1 MENTITLNQKIS
13 LELGLNDW
21 QVENVIQLLSGD
33 ATIPFIS
40 RYRKEMTGSLDEVVL
55 TTIRDRQEQL
65 LELEK
70 RRAYILKTI
79 GDQGNLTPEL
89 KNSIIEAETM
99 ALLEDLYLPYKPKRR
114 TKATIAREKGL
125 EPLARLLYEQK
136 NIDVENAATAYINP
150 DKQVKDIDEALAGAR
165 DILAEWISED
175 AGIREMLRKMFYHQ
189 GNLTSK
195 VIRGKE
201 TEGVKYKD
209 YYDFSEAIKKIPS
222 HRMLAIRRGEK
233 ETFLSVDI
241 QPDEI
246 MVHQR
251 LGKMLITGRNA
262 SAEQVEVAFHDAY
275 KRLLKPSMENEVRVE
290 TKKSADAEA
299 ISVFAENLRQ
309 LLLSPSLGQ
318 KRVLALD
325 PGFRTGCKLVCLDE
339 QGKLLF
345 HTAVF
350 PNEPQR
356 KVEESASV
364 IRKLVDTYRIEAVA
378 IGNGT
383 AGRETETF
391 VRSLNLPPEIVIVM
405 VNESGASVYSASE
418 VAREEFPNEDVTV
431 RGAVSIG
438 RRLMDPLAELV
449 KIDPKSIGVGQYQH
463 DVDQGA
469 LKKSLDDVVVS
480 CVNAVGVELN
490 TASREILAYVSGLGP
505 QLAANIVEYRNENG
519 PFLSREN
526 LKKVPRMGGKAFE
539 QCAGFLRIR
548 GGNNPLDGSAVHPE
562 RYDLVKK
569 MAADLGCTVKEMLD
583 DPKLRERIR
592 LRDYVTGDV
601 GLPTLEDIMNEMNKP
616 GRDPRKSFEV
626 FEFSKGIMDI
636 SDLRQGM
643 VLPGIVTNITKFG
656 AFVDVGVH
664 QDGLVHVSQLADRF
678 VSDPAEVVK
687 ISQQVTVRVVEVDAA
702 RKRISLSMKKEEKPT
717 GKPGSKPD
725 KKPDKHSAGGDM
737 KSKLEAL
744 RGKFK

>member
-13 LELGLNDW
+13 LELGLNHW

-79 GDQGNLTPEL
+79 EDQGNLTPEL

-519 PFLSREN
+519 PF
-526 LKKVPRMGGKAFE
+526 F
-539 QCAGFLRIR
+539 
-548 GGNNPLDGSAVHPE
+548 
-562 RYDLVKK
+562 
-569 MAADLGCTVKEMLD
+569 
-583 DPKLRERIR
+583 
-592 LRDYVTGDV
+592 
-601 GLPTLEDIMNEMNKP
+601 P
-616 GRDPRKSFEV
+616 GR
-626 FEFSKGIMDI
+626 I
-636 SDLRQGM
+636 
-643 VLPGIVTNITKFG
+643 
-656 AFVDVGVH
+656 
-664 QDGLVHVSQLADRF
+664 
-678 VSDPAEVVK
+678 
-687 ISQQVTVRVVEVDAA
+687 
-702 RKRISLSMKKEEKPT
+702 
-717 GKPGSKPD
+717 
-725 KKPDKHSAGGDM
+725 
-737 KSKLEAL
+737 
-744 RGKFK
+744 

>member
-725 KKPDKHSAGGDM
+725 NKPDKHSAGGDM